1 MEIACLKTDIRRG
14 ETTHIELDP
23 AIMLSQVA
31 SMTPFSDYNQSP
43 RNMYQ
48 CQMGKQTMGTPA
60 HALKHRTDNKLYRIQ
75 VRAVLFVTFLCVK
88 KLLKWRRLDLYF
100 CNTVHIIHSYHILH
114 ASLKNFLFLY
124 FNTERASPCGAEP
137 GPARL
142 LHG

>member
-75 VRAVLFVTFLCVK
+75 VCFVYSDVLYCFV
-88 KLLKWRRLDLYF
+88 F
-100 CNTVHIIHSYHILH
+100 C
-114 ASLKNFLFLY
+114 
-124 FNTERASPCGAEP
+124 PCTDFCS
-137 GPARL
+137 
-142 LHG
+142 

>member
-75 VRAVLFVTFLCVK
+75 VSILLSVVVCCFEFVCEEVK
-88 KLLKWRRLDLYF
+88 
-100 CNTVHIIHSYHILH
+100 S
-114 ASLKNFLFLY
+114 
-124 FNTERASPCGAEP
+124 
-137 GPARL
+137 
-142 LHG
+142 

>member
-1 MEIACLKTDIRRG
+1 MNLSRNGYLIRFSLPNFSTFAPLMFCLQQAFMEIACLKTDIRRG

-75 VRAVLFVTFLCVK
+75 VST
-88 KLLKWRRLDLYF
+88 DSS
-100 CNTVHIIHSYHILH
+100 CNIFGLHDNVDTWSIIR
-114 ASLKNFLFLY
+114 F
-124 FNTERASPCGAEP
+124 
-137 GPARL
+137 
-142 LHG
+142 

>member
-1 MEIACLKTDIRRG
+1 MVNGLIFEMELYCFDIWPTCSVLHFLNFASSVFSHVLSPQQAFMEIACLKTDIRRG

-75 VRAVLFVTFLCVK
+75 VSTDSSCKIFRFIVLVVK
-88 KLLKWRRLDLYF
+88 
-100 CNTVHIIHSYHILH
+100 
-114 ASLKNFLFLY
+114 LFLWRD
-124 FNTERASPCGAEP
+124 TT
-137 GPARL
+137 
-142 LHG
+142 